1 MCDVVCAKQKGT
13 ALLDAWFPKCES
25 DWLPSFKRA
34 SSAEIN
40 YELVDIYMYTSFNFI
55 DCIEVMQKVTT
66 KSCSVMCPNNEN
78 IFLTVR
84 LRDAHIF
91 NICI

>member
-25 DWLPSFKRA
+25 IDFQVFKRA

-40 YELVDIYMYTSFNFI
+40 YEISRHLCIHLFNFI
-55 DCIEVMQKVTT
+55 DCIEVMQKVTES
-66 KSCSVMCPNNEN
+66 KKMLS
-78 IFLTVR
+78 
-84 LRDAHIF
+84 
-91 NICI
+91 